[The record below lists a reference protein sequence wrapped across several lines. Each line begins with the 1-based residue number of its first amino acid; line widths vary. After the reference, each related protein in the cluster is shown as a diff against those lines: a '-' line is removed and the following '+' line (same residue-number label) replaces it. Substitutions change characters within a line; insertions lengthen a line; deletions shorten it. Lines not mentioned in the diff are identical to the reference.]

1 MREAMF
7 WTPLE
12 QGQVR
17 CELCR
22 FHCVIGV
29 GHRGRCRVRENRDG
43 VLYSLNDGLAIAA
56 HIDPI
61 EKKPL
66 FHVLPGSRSYSIAT
80 MGCNFRCRHCQN
92 ASISQLESAHA
103 AVRGESLPPKQVVG
117 LALSA
122 ACQSIAYT
130 YTEPTVYYEYMY
142 ETAQLARQE
151 GLLNVMVSN
160 GYIAEEPLRHLAPF
174 LDGANIDLKGFSESF
189 YRDVCGAQLAPVL
202 DSLKVFKELGIWLE
216 VTTLMIP
223 GYNDDEVQLS
233 GIARFIAEQ
242 LDVETPWHVTAFYP
256 TYRLT
261 DVPPTPV
268 ESLVR
273 ARDLGEKAG
282 LNYIYLGNVASGR
295 GEDTRCRQCGKT
307 LIERHGFQVARNRL
321 YHGTCPGC
329 GTPLSGVSLEDGG
342 INRQE

>member
-7 WTPLE
+7 WTALD
-12 QGQVR
+12 QGRVR
-17 CELCR
+17 CDLCR
-22 FHCVIGV
+22 FHCVIGS

-66 FHVLPGSRSYSIAT
+66 FHVMPGSRSYSIAT
-80 MGCNFRCRHCQN
+80 LGCNFRCRHCQN
-92 ASISQLESAHA
+92 ASISQLGPQSEI
-103 AVRGESLPPKQVVG
+103 RGESLPPQQVVG

-130 YTEPTVYYEYMY
+130 YTEPTVFYEYMY
-142 ETAQLARQE
+142 DTARLAHDE
-151 GLLNVMVSN
+151 NVLNLMVSN
-160 GYIAEEPLRHLAPF
+160 GYIAEEPLRQLAPY

-189 YRDVCGAQLAPVL
+189 YQDVCGAQLAPVL
-202 DSLKVFKELGIWLE
+202 ESLKLFKELGIWLE
-216 VTTLMIP
+216 VTTLVIP
-223 GYNDDEVQLS
+223 GYNDDEAQLS

-242 LDVETPWHVTAFYP
+242 LDAETPWHVTAFYP
-256 TYRLT
+256 TYHLT
-261 DVPPTPV
+261 EVPPTPA
-268 ESLVR
+268 ESLLR

-282 LNYIYLGNVASGR
+282 LNYIYLGNLSSGR
-295 GEDTRCRQCGKT
+295 GEDTLCRQCGKT
-307 LIERHGFQVARNRL
+307 LIERRGFRVAVNRL
-321 YHGTCPGC
+321 SHGTCPGC
-329 GTPLSGVSLEDGG
+329 GTPLSGVMLDDGG